1 MANLLR
7 SSCTSACESSVLD
20 GFLARRD
27 ALLERVAQKYPSVA
41 TALRSLPVP
50 HVGAAAVVSV
60 WLCVFGT
67 TRAITLGAFH
77 AAMSSVGELLFINLG
92 TEFQRSNVA
101 VRMFADIMD
110 GTQRQK
116 ARALELGCQIAAA
129 GFMTLGFVFNVLHNF
144 RREAV
149 GSLLLALLPRSLASV
164 LGMLALAVTLAQ
176 VALAALVGD
185 SSVPPKVYARL
196 NLIQTD
202 VAHCASLLRLLQFG
216 GAAVDHDDDERSFFP
231 SMLHAGV
238 IVAIASLWLAVALQG
253 RSDAAALSSAGADD
267 DGGGDVA
274 DAVVSAPD
282 SAAKDRTTARSR
294 AAPGVEE
301 A

>member
-20 GFLARRD
+20 GFLARRAARARRAEVPFGRD
-27 ALLERVAQKYPSVA
+27 RAAQPSGA
-41 TALRSLPVP
+41 
-50 HVGAAAVVSV
+50 VGAAAVVSV

-77 AAMSSVGELLFINLG
+77 AAMSSVGELVFINLG

-164 LGMLALAVTLAQ
+164 LGLLALAVTLAQ

-238 IVAIASLWLAVALQG
+238 IVAIASLWLP
-253 RSDAAALSSAGADD
+253 S
-267 DGGGDVA
+267 
-274 DAVVSAPD
+274 
-282 SAAKDRTTARSR
+282 RSR
-294 AAPGVEE
+294 AAPAAALNARARTTTAAAMSPTRRERARLRREGPHDHALARRPAVEE